1 MSAGRLI
8 LIGYCEPANLPIMA
22 PTLHEDYE
30 IWLACNGSDANLRDV
45 VMPGQDGYEVCQ
57 QIWGNALLCESP
69 VIFTTP
75 RDAAENELHAI
86 RSGPL
91 PLFSHRC

>member
-1 MSAGRLI
+1 
-8 LIGYCEPANLPIMA
+8 
-22 PTLHEDYE
+22 
-30 IWLACNGSDANLRDV
+30 
-45 VMPGQDGYEVCQ
+45 MPGQDGYEVCQ

-91 PLFSHRC
+91 PLSNYRC